1 MSNKQIDIN
10 INDNV
15 AKWMQDTAKWHP
27 CQRKSYT
34 VYVIQ
39 PPVGFVVANKLEQ
52 LTGYDF
58 IKKEFQQVGGMKRE
72 IPFLD
77 LRNNPER
84 LEKVREGIKSG
95 KLELTVVED
104 GRVLLCGT
112 LGEVWTASADVVR
125 SSYTLSDGKPV
136 GEISKTEWMPI
147 VRKGESA
154 PSAKGMLLPV
164 KYRGILETKYGTRI
178 MNDPRVSGH
187 NAGDILVATTKKD
200 GSLGLSTINNTVFAN
215 TFNLIVGG
223 WSANKLVVP
232 SQNSAQ
238 GGLLEQLNNMKI
250 TKACA
255 KKVVPY
261 GILEIL
267 AMRGGDGGS
276 SDTFQHLSQKQVDLL
291 YKKFTIDEGM
301 SKDDAFGEIYS
312 IDCRLDE
319 DGEVDEADEADEAV
333 PTKIAP
339 TPVKIPKGWDV
350 NGIRKR
356 GVEGIRKDAKRC
368 EKFMS
373 KIRTVGDLK
382 AKMDKLEGYEI
393 QDCIEVYIDG
403 KESDQLTIDEV
414 LEMSDDTKICSF
426 RLEVFD
432 KVEFPCINFKKNGD
446 YTFYFDIYP
455 LDYDP
460 DNALAENVTIKQ
472 FEQAFPPSV
481 DNTKTPS
488 QKKLADAEKAPA
500 KKSGAVHING
510 YGGEFKMPA
519 DVKNALEEFKK
530 AHPELVTKK
539 ALAAT
544 RESFAGADEFGS
556 LFDFMRCYNMN
567 FVTAL
572 RQCYGTEDIK
582 FYPDD
587 LLAFIQ
593 WRMKGSFAPDPHQW
607 LQDGVVAKDKGAF
620 AHLIGSMM
628 VWRYCGDWVDADFRF
643 DNTTYR
649 FLVETAQTKEQAEK
663 AKRAFL
669 ALGKKPVWWRMA
681 LEVQISGAIFERS
694 EDGTAY
700 GRKVGE
706 RDFLED
712 DFFVKHKEYMERC
725 RIGGAQRK
733 AYYPE
738 RYKENHP
745 DLPASVPK
753 KDDEE

>member
-1 MSNKQIDIN
+1 MSVKQIDIN

-15 AKWMQDTAKWHP
+15 TKWMQDATKWRP

-34 VYVIQ
+34 IYVIQ

-58 IKKEFQQVGGMKRE
+58 IKKEFQQAGGKKRG

-95 KLELTVVED
+95 KLELTVVEE

-238 GGLLEQLNNMKI
+238 GSLLEQLNNMTI
-250 TKACA
+250 TQACA

-261 GILEIL
+261 SVEQIL
-267 AMRGGDGGS
+267 AMHGGDGGS
-276 SDTFQHLSQKQVDLL
+276 SDTFQHLSQKQIDLL
-291 YKKFTIDEGM
+291 YKKFTIDDGM

-312 IDCRLDE
+312 IDCNLDEADE
-319 DGEVDEADEADEAV
+319 DGEADEAV
-333 PTKIAP
+333 PTKVAP

-350 NGIRKR
+350 KGIRKR

-382 AKMDKLEGYEI
+382 AKMDKLEAYEI
-393 QDCIEVYIDG
+393 QDWIRVYVDG
-403 KESDQLTIDEV
+403 KESNQLEMDEA

-426 RLEVFD
+426 GLEVFG
-432 KVEFPCINFKKNGD
+432 KIEYPLIHFTKNGECH
-446 YTFYFDIYP
+446 FEFDIYP
-455 LDYDP
+455 SDYDP
-460 DNALAENVTIKQ
+460 DDCLAEGVTIKQ
-472 FEQAFPPSV
+472 FEQAFPPSA
-481 DNTKTPS
+481 DN
-488 QKKLADAEKAPA
+488 
-500 KKSGAVHING
+500 
-510 YGGEFKMPA
+510 
-519 DVKNALEEFKK
+519 
-530 AHPELVTKK
+530 
-539 ALAAT
+539 
-544 RESFAGADEFGS
+544 
-556 LFDFMRCYNMN
+556 
-567 FVTAL
+567 
-572 RQCYGTEDIK
+572 
-582 FYPDD
+582 
-587 LLAFIQ
+587 
-593 WRMKGSFAPDPHQW
+593 
-607 LQDGVVAKDKGAF
+607 
-620 AHLIGSMM
+620 
-628 VWRYCGDWVDADFRF
+628 
-643 DNTTYR
+643 
-649 FLVETAQTKEQAEK
+649 KE
-663 AKRAFL
+663 
-669 ALGKKPVWWRMA
+669 V
-681 LEVQISGAIFERS
+681 
-694 EDGTAY
+694 
-700 GRKVGE
+700 
-706 RDFLED
+706 
-712 DFFVKHKEYMERC
+712 
-725 RIGGAQRK
+725 
-733 AYYPE
+733 
-738 RYKENHP
+738 
-745 DLPASVPK
+745 
-753 KDDEE
+753 